1 MPYFWR
7 MSQRVTTTQT
17 ALLKRSALL
26 VLVLLY
32 SAGTL
37 KLEWLHRLIHEHEPA
52 GLHSVE
58 QESNPCHQAIYHAAA
73 KQACEHPT
81 HLTADWKCPVCDIAC
96 QSHLTSSEIALLKL
110 MPLPAAYAFD
120 IPAAP
125 VNQARHRSSPR
136 APPVC

>member
-1 MPYFWR
+1 
-7 MSQRVTTTQT
+7 MSQLITTTHN

-26 VLVLLY
+26 LLVLLY

-58 QESNPCHQAIYHAAA
+58 QERNPCHQAIYHAAA

-81 HLTADWKCPVCDIAC
+81 HLTPDWKCPVCDIVC
-96 QSHLTSSEIALLKL
+96 QSHLTSTEIALSKL
-110 MPLPAAYAFD
+110 VPLPTEYSID
-120 IPAAP
+120 VPTSP
-125 VNQARHRSSPR
+125 VNQVHHHSSPR